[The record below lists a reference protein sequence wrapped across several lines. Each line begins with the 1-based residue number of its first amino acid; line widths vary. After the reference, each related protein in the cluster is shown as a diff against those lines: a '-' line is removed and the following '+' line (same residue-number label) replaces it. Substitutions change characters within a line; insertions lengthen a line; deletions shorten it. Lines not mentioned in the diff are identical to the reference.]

1 RNRDFLVGREAAPPV
16 RARLNELIARQ
27 DGVARVGELLVT
39 YVGPRRLWVVARLDV
54 DHRLDVLSL
63 DRLLSRVENSVHT
76 EIPAVVRVD
85 LTPHAI

>member
-1 RNRDFLVGREAAPPV
+1 MALNLARRNRDFLVGREAAPSV

-54 DHRLDVLSL
+54 DRRLDAL
-63 DRLLSRVENSVHT
+63 RSRT
-76 EIPAVVRVD
+76 C
-85 LTPHAI
+85 